1 MMKKRFWLLI
11 IMGWCMMMNAKA
23 QVVDVLQYA
32 PYASVFVLKTCGVES
47 RDEWKGLALTSA
59 ASWVVTAGVGYTL
72 KHFIDE
78 ERPDHSDYKS
88 FPSGHAMFAFAG
100 ATTLRHEYG
109 HLSPWVTI
117 GGYGLATLVAVDRVR
132 RDRHYTHDVCAGA
145 AIGLLGTELTY
156 YLKKKYIKSKIL
168 DVSFTGQGFS
178 LYVVL

>member
-1 MMKKRFWLLI
+1 
-11 IMGWCMMMNAKA
+11 MMMNAKA

-100 ATTLRHEYG
+100 ATILHHEFG
-109 HLSPWVTI
+109 KVSPWI
-117 GGYGLATLVAVDRVR
+117 SIAGYGVATVVAVERVAS
-132 RDRHYTHDVCAGA
+132 VI
-145 AIGLLGTELTY
+145 IGTMP
-156 YLKKKYIKSKIL
+156 
-168 DVSFTGQGFS
+168 
-178 LYVVL
+178 

>member
-1 MMKKRFWLLI
+1 
-11 IMGWCMMMNAKA
+11 MMMNAKA

-100 ATTLRHEYG
+100 ATILHHEFGKVSPWISIAGYGVATVVAVERVASERHHWYDAVAGAGLGFLSAEATWWVSRKLFPKNKKVALA
-109 HLSPWVTI
+109 LSPSAA
-117 GGYGLATLVAVDRVR
+117 YFRLAL
-132 RDRHYTHDVCAGA
+132 
-145 AIGLLGTELTY
+145 
-156 YLKKKYIKSKIL
+156 
-168 DVSFTGQGFS
+168 
-178 LYVVL
+178 